1 MHDLLI
7 IFVVLLVLLTLI
19 STLGGSIYPKEHFAD
34 EELHEK
40 FWEEQEQEPLPETF
54 YQEEQEGEAL
64 PETFY
69 QEEQHVEP
77 LPEQVTEEFRGAIK
91 IHHKKKEHFEEEHA
105 EDVVEGFDGDQ
116 WAAISF

>member
-54 YQEEQEGEAL
+54 YQEQEGEPL

-69 QEEQHVEP
+69 QEEQNVEP

-91 IHHKKKEHFEEEHA
+91 IQHKKKEHFEEEPA